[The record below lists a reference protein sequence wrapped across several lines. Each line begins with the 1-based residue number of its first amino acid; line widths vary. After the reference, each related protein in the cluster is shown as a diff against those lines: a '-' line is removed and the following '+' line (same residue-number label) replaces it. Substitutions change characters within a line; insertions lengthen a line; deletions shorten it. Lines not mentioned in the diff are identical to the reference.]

1 MLREQII
8 TPRVG
13 SRDVRVA
20 SGNSS
25 PGKGGDFV
33 QRPAAR
39 NGRTSSR
46 TQKATKKSEWSLA
59 RVLTFVPLFLK
70 IVLAGCIL
78 FVAVIGYRAAAAA
91 PFFQM
96 QTVDISGNRRTPSR
110 DVEAT
115 VKKYAAREGVWRA
128 DIDAIKNDL
137 ERMTWVR
144 AATVARVLPSGIRV
158 RIAEREPHLVVRTE
172 SGRLMWADDEGMLL
186 GAFTP
191 NDEMPQFFVRG
202 VEESNTGDAK
212 RQNRER
218 VAKYNEMRAE
228 WDAANLTTRIS
239 EVNLDDLNDVR
250 AQLAGTD
257 SAIEVRLGGQ
267 DFGKRLARALRVLDQ
282 AKQTSNGERI
292 TRLDAASN
300 QSHVIVGTSS
310 GFERTPDALS
320 SAATT
325 NATAA
330 DTANDGRTP
339 VTPTDKATRDKV
351 AARDANRI
359 ANERNVSNTQ
369 SRRQSARRAEE
380 QKKTART
387 ASATTTPRARVVG
400 ENSTR
405 GNNTRG
411 RAERPRR
418 AATNGEGRE
427 D

>member
-1 MLREQII
+1 MLREQVI

-20 SGNSS
+20 SGSSS

-39 NGRTSSR
+39 NGRTAPTSR
-46 TQKATKKSEWSLA
+46 TQKAAKKSEWSLA
-59 RVLTFVPLFLK
+59 RVLAFVPLFLK

-128 DIDAIKNDL
+128 DIEAIKNDL

-172 SGRLMWADDEGMLL
+172 SGRLMWADNEGMLL

-202 VEESNTGDAK
+202 VEESNTSDAK

-228 WDAANLTTRIS
+228 WDAANLTARIS

-267 DFGKRLARALRVLDQ
+267 EFGKRLARALRVLDQ

-325 NATAA
+325 STE
-330 DTANDGRTP
+330 TANDGRAP
-339 VTPTDKATRDKV
+339 VTSTDKTTRDKV
-351 AARDANRI
+351 AARDANRN
-359 ANERNVSNTQ
+359 ANERNASGTQ
-369 SRRQSARRAEE
+369 SGRESARRAEE
-380 QKKTART
+380 QKKPART
-387 ASATTTPRARVVG
+387 SNSTTTQRARVVG

-405 GNNTRG
+405 GRT
-411 RAERPRR
+411 ERPRR
-418 AATNGEGRE
+418 ANGEGRE
-427 D
+427 E